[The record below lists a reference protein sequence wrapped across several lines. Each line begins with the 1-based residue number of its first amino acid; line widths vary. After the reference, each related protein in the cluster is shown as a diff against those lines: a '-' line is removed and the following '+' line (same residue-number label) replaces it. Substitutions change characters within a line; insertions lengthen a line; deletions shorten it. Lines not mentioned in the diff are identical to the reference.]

1 MRMRACV
8 GPSGARTRGHAAI
21 RIPRGGAFLGEQ
33 LGELITRGVFIT
45 MVRDGAIVAIALVLM
60 TYAGIMKVANG
71 APIGFS
77 PLC

>member
-1 MRMRACV
+1 MRVWGLV
-8 GPSGARTRGHAAI
+8 GPELEGMLRFGFLAVATRLS
-21 RIPRGGAFLGEQ
+21 LGSSSH
-33 LGELITRGVFIT
+33 LGVYIT
-45 MVRDGAIVAIALVLM
+45 MVRDGAIMAIALVLM

>member
-1 MRMRACV
+1 M
-8 GPSGARTRGHAAI
+8 GSSSH
-21 RIPRGGAFLGEQ
+21 L
-33 LGELITRGVFIT
+33 GVFIT

>member
-1 MRMRACV
+1 MGPELEGMLRFGFLAV
-8 GPSGARTRGHAAI
+8 GEALS
-21 RIPRGGAFLGEQ
+21 LGSS
-33 LGELITRGVFIT
+33 LGSSSHLGVYIT
-45 MVRDGAIVAIALVLM
+45 MVRDGAIMAIALVLM

>member
-21 RIPRGGAFLGEQ
+21 RIPRGGDALSLGSSSH
-33 LGELITRGVFIT
+33 LGVFIT
-45 MVRDGAIVAIALVLM
+45 MVRDGAIMAIALVLM

>member
-8 GPSGARTRGHAAI
+8 GPTVVGPGHAAPSI
-21 RIPRGGAFLGEQ
+21 IPRGGRRAFLGE
-33 LGELITRGVFIT
+33 ITRGVFIT
-45 MVRDGAIVAIALVLM
+45 MVRDGAIMAIALVLM

>member
-1 MRMRACV
+1 MRVWGLV
-8 GPSGARTRGHAAI
+8 GPELEGMLRFG
-21 RIPRGGAFLGEQ
+21 FLAVVEALS
-33 LGELITRGVFIT
+33 LGSSSHLGVFIT

>member
-1 MRMRACV
+1 MDYIV
-8 GPSGARTRGHAAI
+8 KKYKKDAI
-21 RIPRGGAFLGEQ
+21 VILV
-33 LGELITRGVFIT
+33 I
-45 MVRDGAIVAIALVLM
+45 GAIMAIALVLM

>member
-1 MRMRACV
+1 MRVWGLV
-8 GPSGARTRGHAAI
+8 GPELEGMLRFG
-21 RIPRGGAFLGEQ
+21 FLAVVDAS
-33 LGELITRGVFIT
+33 LGSSSHLGVYIT
-45 MVRDGAIVAIALVLM
+45 MVRDGAIMAIALVLM